1 MEILVA
7 LDDSVFSEKVLRWAV
22 QEARLHGA
30 RLTCVTIVEGLA
42 QIEQLLPDM
51 AGLARMALVSE
62 AEKIAARNQGLAR
75 AEGVDMQALVIDAPT
90 AAEGILD
97 EARRIGADLI
107 VLGSHG
113 RKGIRRFVMGTV
125 ASRVMRHAPCTV
137 AVVR

>member
-22 QEARLHGA
+22 KEAKLHGA
-30 RLTCVTIVEGLA
+30 RLTSVTVVEGLM
-42 QIEQLLPDM
+42 QIEELLPDM

-62 AEKIAARNQGLAR
+62 AEKIAGRNKGYAL
-75 AEGVDMQALVIDAPT
+75 AEGVDMDALVVCAQT

-97 EARRIGADLI
+97 EAKRIGADLV

-125 ASRVMRHAPCTV
+125 ASRVMRHSPCTV